1 MKKDIKSWAI
11 KVRNRSFYS
20 TRGMPCWTFNT
31 RAEALEFAERVT
43 QTTGVKAEPV
53 RVKVRVEEVS

>member
-20 TRGMPCWTFNT
+20 TKGMPCWTFNT
-31 RAEALEFAERVT
+31 RAEAAVFAESITRT
-43 QTTGVKAEPV
+43 SGIKAEPV
-53 RVKVRVEEVS
+53 RVKVRIEEVS